1 MAETSGLMTSW
12 NCPNYAGELITS
24 AKEETPFLS
33 IIGGLHN
40 GGATTNYAKFIIG
53 QDYDMPAT
61 KQPEITETAS
71 LTAPTPTFITRNGQ
85 KYNVCQ
91 IFHETVGASYAQQ
104 SNTGK
109 MSGLELFNQNPN
121 PVNELD
127 WQTSIRLKKIARDVE
142 YTFLNGKYGEATDA
156 DTANKTRGIL
166 ELCKTGTTVAAAGA
180 DLSIDLLKTLYREI
194 NDAGA
199 KKDNMVLFCNS
210 YIKQVITSL
219 YEKQIGY
226 NSPAPRNIGGM
237 SITNLETDF
246 FNMGIVYDPFMPKDT
261 ILIAD
266 VAHIRPVFQP
276 VPGKGILFREALA
289 KQGASDSY
297 QIYGQIGLDHGFA
310 FMHGTLTGLKVV

>member
-1 MAETSGLMTSW
+1 MATGNGLMTSW

-24 AKEETPFLS
+24 AKMETPFLS
-33 IIGGLHN
+33 MIGGIHN
-40 GGATTNYAKFIIG
+40 GGATTNNAKFIIG
-53 QDYDMPAT
+53 QDYDMPVSS
-61 KQPEITETAS
+61 QPAISEKAS
-71 LTAPTPTFITRNGQ
+71 LTAPDPTYITRNGQ
-85 KYNVCQ
+85 KFNVCQ
-91 IFHETVGASYAQQ
+91 IFHETVGTSYVQQ

-109 MSGLELFNQNPN
+109 MSGLALFGQNPN

-127 WQTSIRLKKIARDVE
+127 WQTAIRLKKIARDVE
-142 YTFLNGKYGEATDA
+142 YTFLQGKYAEATTV

-166 ELCKTGTTVAAAGA
+166 ELCATGTTVAAAGA

-210 YIKQVITSL
+210 YQKQAITSL

-226 NSPAPRNIGGM
+226 NKPAARNIGGM
-237 SITNLETDF
+237 SITTLENDF
-246 FNMGIVYDPFMPKDT
+246 FSMGIVYDPFMPADT

-276 VPGKGILFREALA
+276 VPGKGILFREELA
-289 KQGASDSY
+289 KTGASTSY
-297 QIYGQIGLDHGFA
+297 QIFGQIGLDHGYA
-310 FMHGTLTGLKVV
+310 FMHGTITGLKTE